1 MSGRPNIIFIMLD
14 TVRAD
19 CLDVYGGDVRTSA
32 IRRIASKAAVYE
44 NAISPGT
51 YTVPSHV
58 SLFSGTRVRNVK
70 QLLKDPIEH
79 SEENTDPF
87 LLKSKYIKDGSMT
100 LARKLSY
107 IGYNT
112 ALFSNNPFVSR
123 STGIAEGFAYV
134 QNLWFENKINKNRGS
149 IKLALKM
156 VQSDRVRKSLVK
168 LAGLVS
174 LGIPQRQLDYLYFNL
189 RTKLNKHFAAEYGFY
204 DLDKG
209 ASKTTEAVKGY
220 LNNVGQENNFLFINY
235 MEAHEGYPTN
245 LITKEYVEQ
254 DKWMLLSGI
263 ADSSNLQII
272 KKAYSKR
279 VAYLD
284 SQIGKLLGELKAKG
298 LLDNAV
304 VVFAGDHG
312 QSFLEHGQMY
322 HNMFPYEQQTNV
334 PLITARFVDGKQVG
348 TKERIKENVSLTA
361 LHDSILDIG
370 YGRQDI
376 IDGSLRRDNFV
387 FSDHVGIT
395 EVWDSYLLSLIKGR
409 SKYASSIYETKRHHN
424 AFATAVY
431 HKEMK
436 LIHYFKKGMKDEL
449 YDLKSDKREEH
460 NIIDANRGI
469 ARQMLQ
475 QAKGG

>member
-1 MSGRPNIIFIMLD
+1 MSGRPNIVFIMLD

-19 CLDVYGGDVRTSA
+19 CLDVYGGSVRTSA
-32 IRRIASKAAVYE
+32 IRRIASRAAVYD

-58 SLFSGTRVRNVK
+58 SLFSGERVRNVR

-87 LLKSKYIKDGSMT
+87 LLKSRYIKEGSMT

-123 STGIAEGFAYV
+123 STGIAEGFGYV

-156 VQSDRVRKSLVK
+156 VQSDRLRKSLVK
-168 LAGLVS
+168 LAGLMS
-174 LGIPQRQLDYLYFNL
+174 LAIPQGQLDYLYFKL

-209 ASKTTEAVKGY
+209 AAKTTEAVKDY
-220 LNNVGQENNFLFINY
+220 LGNVGLENNFLFINY

-245 LITKEYVEQ
+245 LITKDYIEQ

-263 ADSSNLQII
+263 AESPNLPII
-272 KKAYSKR
+272 RKAYAKR
-279 VAYLD
+279 VEYLD
-284 SQIGKLLGELKAKG
+284 SQIVKLLRTLKERG
-298 LLDNAV
+298 LLDNAIL
-304 VVFAGDHG
+304 VFAGDHG

-348 TKERIKENVSLTA
+348 TKERVKENVSLTA

-370 YGRQDI
+370 YGRQEI
-376 IDGSLRRDNFV
+376 IDGSLRRDNYV

-395 EVWDSYLLSLIKGR
+395 EVWDSYLLSLIKNR
-409 SKYASSIYETKRHHN
+409 SKYATRIYETKRHHN
-424 AFATAVY
+424 SFASAVY
-431 HKEMK
+431 YKEMK

-449 YDLKSDKREEH
+449 YDLRSDRQEEH
-460 NIIDANRGI
+460 NIIDSNRST
-469 ARQMLQ
+469 AQQMLR